1 MKSSKLHV
9 SARSGA
15 KEHEAI
21 SKVFYKLVEIHEG
34 YATDEVVAPAD
45 LLEESLRPATTGLIS
60 CPLL

>member
-9 SARSGA
+9 SARSGP

-21 SKVFYKLVEIHEG
+21 SEVFYKFVEIHEG
-34 YATDEVVAPAD
+34 YATDEVVTPAN
-45 LLEESLRPATTGLIS
+45 LLEESATTGLIS

>member
-9 SARSGA
+9 SARSA

-21 SKVFYKLVEIHEG
+21 SEVFYKFVKIHEG
-34 YATDEVVAPAD
+34 YATDEVVTPVN
-45 LLEESLRPATTGLIS
+45 LLEESATTGLIS